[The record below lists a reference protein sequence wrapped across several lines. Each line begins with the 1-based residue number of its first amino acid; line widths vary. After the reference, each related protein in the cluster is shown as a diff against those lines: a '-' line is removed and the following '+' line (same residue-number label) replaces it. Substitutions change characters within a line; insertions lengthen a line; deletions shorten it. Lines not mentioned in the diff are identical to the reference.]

1 MSAKPRALNRPQP
14 QLSRREALA
23 PVAHWTAYRKLMLL
37 TAIRRN
43 VVSRAEAMAAHGIS
57 GEELAAWA
65 FGLDTF
71 GVEALK
77 ARTPLKS
84 LNEASPRRG
93 AR

>member
-43 VVSRAEAMAAHGIS
+43 VVSRAEAMAAHGIG
-57 GEELAAWA
+57 GEELASWA
-65 FGLDTF
+65 LGFDTF
-71 GVEALK
+71 GLEALK
-77 ARTPLKS
+77 ARTRLKS
-84 LNEASPRRG
+84 LNEACLQRG
-93 AR
+93 SE